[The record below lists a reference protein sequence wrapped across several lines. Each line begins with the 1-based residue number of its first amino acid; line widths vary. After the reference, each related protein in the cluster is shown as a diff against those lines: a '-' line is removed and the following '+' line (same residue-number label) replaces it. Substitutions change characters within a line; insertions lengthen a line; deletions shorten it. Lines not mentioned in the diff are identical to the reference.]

1 MPANALFYWDCGLFQ
16 KKKGG
21 TFQKCHS
28 QGERGLPNVPAV
40 YRHLI
45 DSLHTP
51 PVVHTLDVLD
61 FRLASKNRLK
71 ILPLKALRKQA
82 QK

>member
-1 MPANALFYWDCGLFQ
+1 MRYFTGIVGCLKEKGWDISKMPFARRTRPA
-16 KKKGG
+16 
-21 TFQKCHS
+21 
-28 QGERGLPNVPAV
+28 ERPCRVSAFNRFLL
-40 YRHLI
+40 Y
-45 DSLHTP
+45 P

-71 ILPLKALRKQA
+71 TLSLKALRNQA